1 MRECSIDV
9 QRSVR
14 ASNQLGNQHKFSMFS
29 YSPKQS
35 SFFLYYLYIYFVASA
50 PRSHPANERTEH
62 SHVICNDAFSSGFS
76 SVWKETKSQGKYY
89 QFTNSSTD
97 SVQSKFKRQTL
108 SLDFRLEKKNPF
120 DKSHSSCASL
130 RLLEEL
136 PWRRRGSS
144 TPLFSTPHSFTAYSS
159 ARICQLNAAGWPLM
173 HLYGT
178 IAFH

>member
-62 SHVICNDAFSSGFS
+62 SHVICNDAFWLALNSSGFS
-76 SVWKETKSQGKYY
+76 SMWKETKSQGKYY

-108 SLDFRLEKKNPF
+108 SLDFRLELKKILLINLIAVVQVSGCLRS
-120 DKSHSSCASL
+120 SH
-130 RLLEEL
+130 EEEEARPRPSFPL
-136 PWRRRGSS
+136 PIHLQLIVRRGSVS
-144 TPLFSTPHSFTAYSS
+144 
-159 ARICQLNAAGWPLM
+159 
-173 HLYGT
+173 
-178 IAFH
+178 